1 VENRPCPVRSSQS
14 LRQLDGGNHTNA
26 DSHFRNS
33 LRNEGERLT
42 GVLALAQRPRARW
55 SQGSVPCGRVE
66 WLAMAF
72 NGSFHIFCEVRIDG
86 RH

>member
-42 GVLALAQRPRARW
+42 GVLALAQRW
-55 SQGSVPCGRVE
+55 SQGSVLCGRVE
-66 WLAMAF
+66 WLAMAL
-72 NGSFHIFCEVRIDG
+72 NGSSHIFCEVRIDG